1 MINGGCFT
9 DVVGYD
15 KCKWP
20 IRFAALPRIGDW
32 IMSMNSPERV
42 LVVVGV
48 IHWQQE
54 GDNGAP
60 MIKVELGPLP
70 AVI

>member
-9 DVVGYD
+9 HKAGYD

-20 IRFAALPRIGDW
+20 TRFAALPRVGDW
-32 IMSMNSPERV
+32 VMSMNSLERV
-42 LVVVGV
+42 LVVIGV
-48 IHWQQE
+48 IHWQRE
-54 GDNGAP
+54 HDGEP

-70 AVI
+70 DVI